1 MAMNEMVSRYESFV
15 MYTSATTFGVASKQI
30 CSLAAFVVVVVVAF
44 FLFFFFFI
52 LENIDSLRIPFSHFQ
67 RGTRAFKALNGC
79 LIVRG
84 QKGLPPLTF
93 YTST

>member
-1 MAMNEMVSRYESFV
+1 MAMNETVSRYESFV

-44 FLFFFFFI
+44 FLFFFFI